1 MLKKIILTLFILLLL
16 ALDGLLIADIISG
29 TSALA
34 TSIAAVVIT
43 IPLIIYYILFYKD

>member
-1 MLKKIILTLFILLLL
+1 MWKRIILTLFILLLL
-16 ALDGLLIADIISG
+16 TLDGLLIADIISG
-29 TSALA
+29 TSSLA